1 MASKLNILCGSCGYE
16 DISKNAKKWCTICEE
31 GFCEDCERYHKSMK
45 LSRDHKMIS
54 IEDYRQ
60 IENISVNLNCEIHG
74 KKLDLYCKK
83 HDIAVCV
90 VCIPLEHKSCS
101 SSDVISIDE
110 AANNAKQSSALL
122 DLEGTISATIDNVKH
137 CISDREMALKNVD
150 QDEQK
155 NTKNDYRNTKESK

>member
-1 MASKLNILCGSCGYE
+1 
-16 DISKNAKKWCTICEE
+16 
-31 GFCEDCERYHKSMK
+31 
-45 LSRDHKMIS
+45 MIS

-74 KKLDLYCKK
+74 KKLETRYCSM
-83 HDIAVCV
+83 CS
-90 VCIPLEHKSCS
+90 PLEHKSCS

-150 QDEQK
+150 QDEKQYK
-155 NTKNDYRNTKESK
+155 H